1 MSIDE
6 VRNRVT
12 ITGAVEVGRLPGV
25 VQVTLPVPL
34 KKLEELGLLKI
45 VRKLYSLYY
54 RLRFNL

>member
-45 VRKLYSLYY
+45 VRKLFSL
-54 RLRFNL
+54 LN